1 MSTVPFVSI
10 VVPIYNVKE
19 CLESLFHSVA
29 GQTFCDFECILVD
42 DGSTD
47 GSSDVCDE
55 LAQKDS
61 RFRVIHQE
69 NRGVCSAR
77 NTGIRAAKGQY
88 VVLCDQDDQLAPNTL
103 EWALHE
109 QHTHPDQLV
118 VWPFTRNYTDFSAQ
132 PESYV
137 TTFFDRSEMLRYF
150 ASDLFI
156 YVWNKLFPAA
166 VLNSMPV
173 LFTEGLIGGGEDFD
187 FMARFMP
194 AFFSLFPEG
203 GVRQIEAPL
212 YYWNLENEK
221 SVSKWAGNHQHYCQK
236 QFAFFNRVKTAFAPF
251 YEQEPRQIALCINRI
266 LRPVAFGLELAK
278 QNGESAAECW
288 AAPELAEMLGWLKEN
303 RWYTGFY
310 LPLRLHWAWLARA
323 MVRWQEQRPGL
334 YWKCYWLGYYLLARG
349 WQRL

>member
-1 MSTVPFVSI
+1 MSLPIVSVIVPVYNAQEYLPQCFASI
-10 VVPIYNVKE
+10 
-19 CLESLFHSVA
+19 A
-29 GQTFCDFECILVD
+29 AQTFSGFECILVN

-47 GSSDVCDE
+47 SSPAICDAWATQDV
-55 LAQKDS
+55 
-61 RFRVIHQE
+61 RFRVIHQQ
-69 NRGVCSAR
+69 NGGVCSAR
-77 NTGIRAAKGQY
+77 NTGIQAAQGEF
-88 VVLCDQDDQLAPNTL
+88 VIFCDQDDLMAPRTL
-103 EWALHE
+103 EWALAE
-109 QHTHPDQLV
+109 QKEHPEQLISWLYV
-118 VWPFTRNYTDFSAQ
+118 RSREEFSLQPASRSANYFS
-132 PESYV
+132 
-137 TTFFDRSEMLRYF
+137 RGEMLRYF
-150 ASDLFI
+150 ASDQFTCI
-156 YVWNKLFPAA
+156 WNKLLPVQ
-166 VLNSMPV
+166 VLTTMPT
-173 LFTEGLIGGGEDFD
+173 LFTVGLAGGGEDFD

-194 AFFSLFPEG
+194 AFFSFFPEG

-278 QNGESAAECW
+278 QNGEPAAECW

-334 YWKCYWLGYYLLARG
+334 YWKCYWLGYYLLAHG